1 MKRVVVLNSFE
12 VLLKELRKRKL
23 TNAKFQQ
30 KKVVFRSVSL
40 FNFEKLSTYLNN
52 IKEYFLVMFTLDGIE
67 LPSWF

>member
-67 LPSWF
+67 LPS

>member
-1 MKRVVVLNSFE
+1 MVLNSFE

-40 FNFEKLSTYLNN
+40 FNFEKLSTHLNN
-52 IKEYFLVMFTLDGIE
+52 IKECFLVMFTLDGIE
-67 LPSWF
+67 LPS

>member
-40 FNFEKLSTYLNN
+40 FNFEKLSTHLNN

-67 LPSWF
+67 LPS

>member
-30 KKVVFRSVSL
+30 KKVVFRSVSS
-40 FNFEKLSTYLNN
+40 FNFEKLSTHLNN

-67 LPSWF
+67 LPS